1 MNQPSEFELL
11 ELATPYALDAV
22 SDTERADIDRRL
34 RRAPRRVAQAF
45 DEEVRAVQETLAA
58 MSSATSI
65 EPPAELRSRVLSAV
79 GSPPVRRLR
88 WRSMLLA
95 AAAALLIGA
104 GAVGIGMNLR
114 PATAPTTAEQVFA
127 APDVRTTSEPIPTG
141 GTATVVYS
149 RQKDAG
155 VLVMNNVAPPAPGT
169 VYQMWLLDDHGPRSA
184 GTMNAA
190 AVSPST
196 TAVLPDLGKSTALAF
211 TVEPGTGSPQP
222 TGAVFAKL
230 PLT

>member
-1 MNQPSEFELL
+1 MNQPSDFELL

-22 SDTERADIDRRL
+22 SDTERDDIERRL
-34 RRAPRRVAQAF
+34 RRAPRPVAQAF
-45 DEEVRAVQETLAA
+45 ETEVRAVQETMAA
-58 MSSATSI
+58 VSSTTSI
-65 EPPAELRSRVLSAV
+65 EPPAELRARVLSAV
-79 GSPPVRRLR
+79 SSPPVRRR
-88 WRSMLLA
+88 PWRSTVLA
-95 AAAALLIGA
+95 AAAALLIGL

-114 PATAPTTAEQVFA
+114 PARTPTTAEQVFA
-127 APDVRTTSEPIPTG
+127 APDVRTTSEPIPAG

-184 GTMNAA
+184 GTMNRT

-211 TVEPGTGSPQP
+211 TVEPGAGSPQP
-222 TGAVFAKL
+222 TGAVFVKL